1 MLSNVEIKER
11 IESFPERCRSTGLKV
26 THQRVAIFNYLAG
39 TESHPSPDEVY
50 ETIRVRLPSISLAT
64 VYKVLDQFHRQGF
77 LRRVS
82 TEGQVARYDARME
95 HHHHLIC
102 KSCGIIRD
110 LELDPAGSHPAMPE
124 VADFRIER
132 SETFFHGLCNTCEDS
147 KASLPA

>member
-1 MLSNVEIKER
+1 M
-11 IESFPERCRSTGLKV
+11 
-26 THQRVAIFNYLAG
+26 AIFNYLAG

-50 ETIRVRLPSISLAT
+50 ENIRVQLPSISLAT

-95 HHHHLIC
+95 QHHHLIC
-102 KSCGIIRD
+102 NHCGKIRD
-110 LELDPAGSHPAMPE
+110 LGLDPDTSRPSLPE

-132 SETFFHGLCNTCEDS
+132 SDILFHGLGRTCQDS
-147 KASLPA
+147 EASLPA